1 MVRNKKASVGLFFF
15 LYFYILATLFLSVYL
30 APTHTFAQEFQPLA
44 GIPGLTDIG
53 GRDEDRLVNLLNA
66 GYRLAITIGALAA
79 VFQISFAG
87 FKYLSSAGNHGGM
100 GEAKATITA
109 SLAGLLLILSTV
121 LILETISGEI
131 KLDPLR
137 GAPPASIATPS
148 PAATT
153 GGSGALTGG
162 TGNPESG
169 RVCQPGASQG
179 SSTNC
184 TPNTTPR
191 IETSTER
198 EPEPIYIE
206 VGCDGA
212 TNVQWGNSGCVPLSV
227 EPSAE
232 EQCPD
237 GYEAIRSSGVFM
249 GCLLYS
255 YGTIET
261 ECRESYSPRGG
272 TCYLND

>member
-1 MVRNKKASVGLFFF
+1 MRGSRALFF
-15 LYFYILATLFLSVYL
+15 LAYTILLGNIIFSLYL
-30 APTHTFAQEFQPLA
+30 APTHTFAQESQFQPLA

-137 GAPPASIATPS
+137 GAPPVSIATQS
-148 PAATT
+148 PAVTT

-162 TGNPESG
+162 TGSPESG
-169 RVCQPGASQG
+169 RVCQSGASQG

-184 TPNTTPR
+184 TLDTNAPT
-191 IETSTER
+191 ETSTER
-198 EPEPIYIE
+198 EPIYIE
-206 VGCDGA
+206 VGCDGNL
-212 TNVQWGNSGCVPLSV
+212 NVQWGNSGCVPLLI
-227 EPSAE
+227 EPSEDA
-232 EQCPD
+232 QCES
-237 GYEAIRSSGVFM
+237 GYQFVQPPGGGQA

-261 ECRESYSPRGG
+261 ECREGYYPRGG
-272 TCYLND
+272 TCYLTQ

>member
-1 MVRNKKASVGLFFF
+1 MRGSKALFFLAHAILLGNIIF
-15 LYFYILATLFLSVYL
+15 SLYGT
-30 APTHTFAQEFQPLA
+30 PTHTFAQEFQPLA

-137 GAPPASIATPS
+137 GAPPVSIATQS
-148 PAATT
+148 PGATT

-184 TPNTTPR
+184 TPNTTPP

-206 VGCDGA
+206 VGCDGSL
-212 TNVQWGNSGCVPLSV
+212 NVQWGNSGCVPLLT
-227 EPSAE
+227 EPSGDA
-232 EQCPD
+232 QCES
-237 GYEAIRSSGVFM
+237 GYQFVQPPGGGQA

-261 ECRESYSPRGG
+261 ECREGYDPRGG
-272 TCYLND
+272 TCYLTQ

>member
-153 GGSGALTGG
+153 GGTATTSDVAGCSGSNLNFTGRRFPDG
-162 TGNPESG
+162 TPE
-169 RVCQPGASQG
+169 CQTC
-179 SSTNC
+179 STNTVLCCAENNVPQCRAAGGICRRC
-184 TPNTTPR
+184 T
-191 IETSTER
+191 
-198 EPEPIYIE
+198 
-206 VGCDGA
+206 GL
-212 TNVQWGNSGCVPLSV
+212 VP
-227 EPSAE
+227 
-232 EQCPD
+232 
-237 GYEAIRSSGVFM
+237 
-249 GCLLYS
+249 
-255 YGTIET
+255 
-261 ECRESYSPRGG
+261 
-272 TCYLND
+272 